1 MCWPFTPLKGGAK
14 YICVDGYLITPKHC
28 VCVNS
33 SKKKTTHKRVT
44 DNSHW
49 IATSTMNKLHR
60 IEMAKNKPFYYIK
73 YANVAVH
80 NQLNSM
86 NVIFIIL
93 ISLLFCSRCC
103 IWRHRSTP
111 CYNHCEIEVQHKT
124 FNILYYIQRSII
136 CAENMQKKT
145 SRKPNGMPFIAL
157 KLCTKLNG
165 ESMKN

>member
-1 MCWPFTPLKGGAK
+1 MRVRQFEQ
-14 YICVDGYLITPKHC
+14 
-28 VCVNS
+28 
-33 SKKKTTHKRVT
+33 KKTTHKRVT